1 MSELF
6 WSEPYNERYVDALN
20 RDDRFQ
26 KAAKKLDD
34 AVVFRCFDTPEGKD
48 VSVTYRI
55 EKGAVSMERREG
67 PAPSPAI
74 RGEPLEG
81 AFARSSAPYDLW
93 VKLDK
98 GEVSVARA
106 IASPDYRVEGSKLKI
121 MRHMAVFQA
130 MAAVGAD
137 TPKRYD

>member
-1 MSELF
+1 MRLLQ
-6 WSEPYNERYVDALN
+6 RYVLFELLRVGVTARGFDVHFTRPADAA
-20 RDDRFQ
+20 R
-26 KAAKKLDD
+26 
-34 AVVFRCFDTPEGKD
+34 AVEPQR
-48 VSVTYRI
+48 YR
-55 EKGAVSMERREG
+55 VERWRYRHHPG
-67 PAPSPAI
+67 YGSP
-74 RGEPLEG
+74 
-81 AFARSSAPYDLW
+81 
-93 VKLDK
+93 KLDK